1 MCVGFKPGAEEWRAQ
16 KDPLSY
22 VVCSQRPFTL
32 SREHWSGNTLRKVN
46 NARAIP
52 MRSIVVALTNF
63 FLTERVK

>member
-32 SREHWSGNTLRKVN
+32 SFDPQKVFYK
-46 NARAIP
+46 ID
-52 MRSIVVALTNF
+52 
-63 FLTERVK
+63 